1 MVFPGL
7 LEPVSR
13 NDPGGVHVS
22 LDVPEA
28 ASTLLQVPI
37 APGLIRTVGL
47 QSWQRIEA
55 GIPIILKRSS
65 GTIALD
71 GERELEFGTEDNVQV
86 TLHENAFRTVD
97 VGACMRYT
105 GKHRL
110 FVGTPLDLL
119 PT

>member
-1 MVFPGL
+1 M
-7 LEPVSR
+7 
-13 NDPGGVHVS
+13 
-22 LDVPEA
+22 

-37 APGLIRTVGL
+37 APGLIRSVGL
-47 QSWQRIEA
+47 KSWERIEA
-55 GIPIILKRSS
+55 GIPIILKQSS

-86 TLHENAFRTVD
+86 TLNENAFRTVD

-110 FVGTPLDLL
+110 LVGASLDLL